1 MYAGQS
7 VCSTHCGSTTSST
20 SDILV
25 LPKPK
30 VPQKKRQAVNSK
42 ASCITDTEVFE
53 QLKAKER
60 EKVQK
65 EEEKRLSKLKRQ
77 RKLERQR
84 KKAAQSKEQSKR
96 RRRMMKQ
103 PKRCVKPTTR
113 RSEKALLE
121 HFQSL
126 SLDSASET
134 SQNES
139 NTESEAECPK
149 CGLVYGEDDSVWIQ
163 CDNCG
168 LWWDMKCSGVSDVE
182 NIPDIFFCE
191 TCS

>member
-1 MYAGQS
+1 
-7 VCSTHCGSTTSST
+7 
-20 SDILV
+20 
-25 LPKPK
+25 
-30 VPQKKRQAVNSK
+30 
-42 ASCITDTEVFE
+42 
-53 QLKAKER
+53 
-60 EKVQK
+60 
-65 EEEKRLSKLKRQ
+65 
-77 RKLERQR
+77 
-84 KKAAQSKEQSKR
+84 
-96 RRRMMKQ
+96 MMKQ
-103 PKRCVKPTTR
+103 PKRCVKPTT

-126 SLDSASET
+126 SLDSGSET

-182 NIPDIFFCE
+182 NIPDIFCCE